1 MRQVINNMD
10 LPMKKTLYP
19 HQVSAIQMMEKRE
32 QSKKIAH
39 STYCIDLNMSI
50 YSDMTGYGKTISML
64 GLIIRDK
71 MEWDVNQE
79 HVQSFISGV
88 YGNGCI
94 VKRSLVSLKRVPTNL
109 VVAGTSIIRQWSDEL
124 EETSLR
130 FCVIFNKKKLEQM
143 DPCEYDVVLCSP
155 SFYNSLLERFPSYAW
170 KRFIYDEPTHT
181 KITSMRQVI
190 AGFIWLITATPE
202 MLLQQH
208 RYSHNFMSS
217 IFTQYMDYNLYKNL
231 IVKNDDDFV
240 RKSFELPPLFHHYH
254 KCFQPVF
261 HVVRDLI
268 SEPIIQMISAGNIEG
283 AVRCLGGNSTSNLFE
298 LIEKDKKDCIHQAEW
313 KLERFQR
320 IGDEVKIVKWQER
333 LDQYK
338 KELQELTE
346 RVQSIIYS
354 SPCPICLE
362 KKEHPILLSCCQN
375 MFCGRCVL
383 KWFEKKNSCPLCR
396 RKITNEHLLYV
407 SEKDDVHQTTS
418 STTTTN
424 PSKIDVILDL
434 IKSKPLA
441 KMIIFSSF
449 QETFDL
455 IRDTMRENDIYFGEI
470 KGSIV
475 TREKIIQ
482 EFKENDLNVLF
493 INSLDSGAGI
503 NLQEATDL
511 ILFHP
516 ICDSMFTQIR
526 GRAYR
531 IGRSLPLH
539 IHHLQ

>member
-1 MRQVINNMD
+1 MELNT
-10 LPMKKTLYP
+10 LMKKTLYP
-19 HQVSAIQMMEKRE
+19 HQISAILMMEKRE
-32 QSKKIAH
+32 EHKKIIH

-64 GLIIRDK
+64 GLILRDK
-71 MEWDVNQE
+71 MDWKVQEE

-94 VKRSLVSLKRVPTNL
+94 VKKSLVSLKRIATNL
-109 VVAGTSIIRQWSDEL
+109 IVAGTSILKQWTDEL

-130 FCVIFNKKKLEQM
+130 FCVISNKKKLEQM

-155 SFYNSLLERFPSYAW
+155 TFYNLLLERFPSYAW

-190 AGFIWLITATPE
+190 AGFIWFITATPE
-202 MLLQQH
+202 LLLQQH
-208 RYSHNFMSS
+208 RYSHNFLSS

-240 RKSFELPPLFHHYH
+240 KKSFQLPPLSHYYH

-261 HVVRDLI
+261 HVVKDLI
-268 SEPIIQMISAGNIEG
+268 SEPIIQMISAGNVEG
-283 AVRCLGGNSTSNLFE
+283 AVKCLGGNSTSNLFE
-298 LIEKDKKDCIHQAEW
+298 LIEKDKKDCIQQAEW
-313 KLERFQR
+313 KIERFQR
-320 IGDEVKIVKWQER
+320 IGDELKIAKWKER
-333 LDQYK
+333 LEQYK
-338 KELQELTE
+338 HDLEQLTE
-346 RVQSIIYS
+346 RVQSILYAT
-354 SPCPICLE
+354 PCSICLE
-362 KKEHPILLSCCQN
+362 KKSKPILLTCCQN
-375 MFCGRCVL
+375 MFCGECVL
-383 KWFEKKNSCPLCR
+383 KWFQKKNSCPLCR

-407 SEKDDVHQTTS
+407 SEKEITNLS
-418 STTTTN
+418 LPSTEMY
-424 PSKIDVILDL
+424 PSKIDMILQI
-434 IKSKPLA
+434 IKSKPDG
-441 KMIIFSSF
+441 KIIVFSSF

-455 IRDTMRENDIYFGEI
+455 IRETMRDNDIHFGEI
-470 KGSIV
+470 KGSMIS
-475 TREKIIQ
+475 REKVIQ
-482 EFKENDLNVLF
+482 DFKEHDLNVLF
-493 INSLDSGAGI
+493 INSMDSGAGI

-531 IGRSLPLH
+531 IGRTLPLH
-539 IHHLQ
+539 IHYLQ